1 MLYVAEFYAGL
12 ATKTIS
18 LLTKFGQ
25 NVTVT
30 RAIVGTI
37 DPVDGAGTAGTS
49 TTFTAY
55 AAVFNYRKNLVDGA
69 QILSTDKKCLMQ
81 SGTEPMIND
90 VVTTADGD
98 FQVINVDPLTP
109 AGTVVKYDV
118 QLRS

>member
-1 MLYVAEFYAGL
+1 MQNVAEFYTGL
-12 ATKTIS
+12 ANTTIS

-30 RAIVGTI
+30 RAVVGTV
-37 DPVDGAGTAGTS
+37 DPVDGTGTPGTS

-55 AAVFNYRKNLVDGA
+55 AAIFNYRKNLVDGV
-69 QILSTDKKCLMQ
+69 QVLSTDKKCLMQ
-81 SGTEPMIND
+81 SGNEPMIND

-98 FQVINVDPLTP
+98 FHIVSVDPLTP